1 MGDSSSTSNTYES
14 MHTKNVLKLIKEYS
28 PSTIKGIAEDRLNA
42 WKDVEINIGVTG
54 AVNAGKSSFINA
66 IRK

>member
-1 MGDSSSTSNTYES
+1 MGGSSSTSNTYES
-14 MHTKNVLKLIKEYS
+14 MQTNNVLREYS
-28 PSTIKGIAEDRLNA
+28 PSTRKGIAEDRLNA
-42 WKDVEINIGVTG
+42 WKNVEINIGVTG